1 VLSNAGGGGGD
12 ADKLASLLGTYI
24 VVGSVLTPTA
34 TRYRYIYVS
43 LLFTV
48 AVCVICDNF
57 HSMTVHNVKY
67 IKYDFYP
74 ILVA

>member
-1 VLSNAGGGGGD
+1 MLVNDGGG
-12 ADKLASLLGTYI
+12 AHKRASLLVMY
-24 VVGSVLTPTA
+24 VVLGSTFTPTT
-34 TRYRYIYVS
+34 TRYRYIHVS
-43 LLFTV
+43 LFFTV

-57 HSMTVHNVKY
+57 HSLTVQNVKY